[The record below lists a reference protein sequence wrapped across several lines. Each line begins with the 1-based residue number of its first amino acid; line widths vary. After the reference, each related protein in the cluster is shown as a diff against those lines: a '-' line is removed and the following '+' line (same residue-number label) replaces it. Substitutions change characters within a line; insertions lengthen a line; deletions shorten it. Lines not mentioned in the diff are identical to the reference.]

1 VTFRVIIG
9 AFAVAFFLFGSS
21 DSDAFATTDMPAVAE
36 ATAHAGADA
45 VSAGAESLDDAL
57 AFLSGTNS
65 AADGDT
71 ETDEFCADATVAPRS
86 NLTQRPARA
95 LRYRWKPRNAGAP
108 PLPPPEGSARNQRT
122 PFEVTQPDAKTRASG
137 RVGGPDSMSSPN
149 PAFFASSPH
158 SVLPGALPA
167 PSAAA
172 RDASPRRSPAETHRV
187 LLNPD
192 IPQRQPTRAPA
203 CASERQRRFVHASTS
218 VSTKSER
225 WGTS

>member
-21 DSDAFATTDMPAVAE
+21 DSDAFATTDMPAATE

-45 VSAGAESLDDAL
+45 VSAGAEFLDDAL

-65 AADGDT
+65 AADSDN
-71 ETDEFCADATVAPRS
+71 ETDEVCADATVAPRS

-95 LRYRWKPRNAGAP
+95 LRYRWKPQNAGAP
-108 PLPPPEGSARNQRT
+108 PLPPPEGSTRNQRT

-137 RVGGPDSMSSPN
+137 RVGGPDGTSSPK
-149 PAFFASSPH
+149 PAFFAFPPH

-167 PSAAA
+167 RSAAA
-172 RDASPRRSPAETHRV
+172 RDASPRRSPAETHLL

-192 IPQRQPTRAPA
+192 IPQRQPARAPA
-203 CASERQRRFVHASTS
+203 CASERQRHFVHASTS

>member
-1 VTFRVIIG
+1 
-9 AFAVAFFLFGSS
+9 
-21 DSDAFATTDMPAVAE
+21 MPGVAE

-45 VSAGAESLDDAL
+45 VSAGAEFLDDAL

-65 AADGDT
+65 AADSDN
-71 ETDEFCADATVAPRS
+71 ETDEVCADATVAPRS

-95 LRYRWKPRNAGAP
+95 LRYRWKPQNAGAP
-108 PLPPPEGSARNQRT
+108 PLPPPEGSTRNQRT

-137 RVGGPDSMSSPN
+137 RVGGPDGTSSPK
-149 PAFFASSPH
+149 PAFFAFPPH

-167 PSAAA
+167 RSAAA
-172 RDASPRRSPAETHRV
+172 RDASPRRSPAETHLL

-192 IPQRQPTRAPA
+192 IPQRQPARAPA
-203 CASERQRRFVHASTS
+203 CASERQRHFVHASTS

>member
-1 VTFRVIIG
+1 MTFRVIIG

-57 AFLSGTNS
+57 AFLSDTNS
-65 AADGDT
+65 AADSDN
-71 ETDEFCADATVAPRS
+71 ETDEVCADASVAPRS

-95 LRYRWKPRNAGAP
+95 LRYRWKPQNAGAP
-108 PLPPPEGSARNQRT
+108 PLPPPEGSNRNQRT

-137 RVGGPDSMSSPN
+137 RVGGPDGMSSPK
-149 PAFFASSPH
+149 PAFFAFPPH

-167 PSAAA
+167 RSAAA
-172 RDASPRRSPAETHRV
+172 RDASPRRSPAATRLL

-192 IPQRQPTRAPA
+192 ILQRQSA
-203 CASERQRRFVHASTS
+203 CASGRRRHFVRASTS